1 MCPKDFDY
9 ESRNSNRAQDNE
21 FYNFKDEFNRVNKVD
36 EFSSNLDVDVLTSG
50 HEYNPYSQEITN
62 PSDDNKTNR
71 AEDTSS
77 SHAENVSNN
86 TGSVKDAAKLQS
98 VTNTTTSLVSNLQS
112 VLLTATVAGGAAIG
126 VVTAVTSP
134 MIDVSLFSRTKEAL
148 VFEVETTNIEESDE
162 VIAKLSKG
170 DEVYEIKLEGQRFL
184 NFEDLEENNEYTLEI
199 HLNGD
204 RKFRKNYMTVGPDIP
219 VELTVGEYT
228 RENLVFDVY
237 KPDTYSFVTVTVYSD
252 SKNYLAKDQTTESQH
267 YSVTGINYH
276 ENVYLSVT
284 DESGKGLAFS
294 EFAPLPD
301 IPDVTMSEV
310 SESTVISQTSAEIAL
325 QVSETVDV
333 TNLTVKLNGVTI
345 ANPNIEYNPEQPLNY
360 LMTFE
365 GLSMSTTYELEV
377 YKEGQVNA
385 LIRMS
390 FTTLAK
396 ADITFSEVSDE
407 SRIEAYY
414 AEFGLVASEE
424 IDTSTCSVKVDGST
438 SSGYYLVADDD
449 QPLHYTLVLEGL
461 DADCSQRVEI
471 YIRGQSNAAF
481 TKTFRTPAST
491 QVSFTKISEVI
502 EKTTV
507 TYVFE
512 CNSEFEIDELKFM
525 LNEEEREVAFD
536 ADQDNPGRYTLEIN
550 GLAANSSYYFDIYL
564 NGQSAKVFSSVFTTK
579 NVIQITD
586 YTVDARVD
594 YTDINLV
601 FDDTPVVEDLV
612 IEIINKNTEELA
624 LYEVS
629 QGQSATELLVHAYE
643 LAPGTKYQWTIS
655 TEGVTLRSE
664 YFDTLT
670 ELNFSEYTDDRDI
683 GYNYAK
689 LVINVGGRELID
701 AEMND
706 LVFKVNNETLTN
718 VSFVSATTDYA
729 RGYYYL
735 ELSNLNSNMGY
746 VVGIYNGEGK
756 EYLTIQF
763 NTEKPTD
770 LVIRANNTDASLT
783 EATITYSFSRTP
795 DDDEIGV
802 KINGVIATQGEQYGV
817 EPGQSDNE
825 YIYYFYNLTQGET
838 YTVSIYH
845 VASGWDIETSSF
857 TTQSIAFTELRNEIL
872 TDSATFYYECND
884 SIEPSEIKV
893 YLDEVEIDHFR
904 CIEDTSQ
911 EDVYVLSI
919 FNLQEETTYDMRVML
934 ADSVTLVEKTFVTTG
949 NITSASYNQNDSV
962 IGSNSADIVFTFNRC
977 PLEDEITY
985 VVTDASGFDL
995 AVDISVSDGPGD
1007 TESKVSITGLTE
1019 DTTYMVKA
1027 YLTSEGTSGNPLGS
1041 AEITTETQTSQLSV
1055 SIDTSKGTEGFDIYE
1070 NSFIVYL
1077 EFSRETSANE
1087 VEAVVSGADNASIV
1101 FDEDNLH
1108 ATATVDGCESD
1119 TDFNFIVQTISGETL
1134 MTEVVRTKAEEPDPT
1149 GSTFSLTEKSRN
1161 VDTQSATIYFECTG
1175 ECDESK
1181 LVIMDNGITQDNS
1194 QFSLEDGGDYT
1205 LMLYRG
1211 DTTVNEHS
1219 VTIDYDGTRIYE
1231 TTITYSDDQQGTTTD
1246 LEFRFELDGS
1256 GASSTSPLR
1265 ITYVTGTLPEGG
1277 STGPNINVTVQR
1289 DGKQVGSDS
1298 IAIDGDQNI
1307 FAEIDIDGEEDPTGT
1322 NPYTYEG
1329 TYTIIMW
1336 DINQTEQIYSTEI
1349 QLP

>member
-21 FYNFKDEFNRVNKVD
+21 FYNFKDEFNRVNRVE
-36 EFSSNLDVDVLTSG
+36 EFSSHLDIDTLTSG

-62 PSDDNKTNR
+62 ASDDNKTNR
-71 AEDTSS
+71 AEDPSS
-77 SHAENVSNN
+77 SHTENVSNN
-86 TGSVKDAAKLQS
+86 TLGVNDAAKLQS
-98 VTNTTTSLVSNLQS
+98 VTNTTTSLFSNLQS

-134 MIDVSLFSRTKEAL
+134 MIDISLFSRTKEAL
-148 VFEVETTNIEESDE
+148 VFEVATTNIEASDE
-162 VIAKLSKG
+162 VIAKLYKG

-228 RENLVFDVY
+228 RENLIFDVY
-237 KPDTYSFVTVTVYSD
+237 KPDTYSFVTVTVYCD

-301 IPDVTMSEV
+301 IIDVTMSEL

-325 QVSETVDV
+325 QASEAVDV
-333 TNLTVKLNGVTI
+333 ANLTVKLNGVTI
-345 ANPNIEYNPEQPLNY
+345 SNPNIRYNPEQPLNY

-385 LIRMS
+385 LIKMS

-438 SSGYYLVADDD
+438 SSNYYLVADDD

-481 TKTFRTPAST
+481 SKTFRTPSST

-502 EKTTV
+502 EKSRV
-507 TYVFE
+507 NYVFE
-512 CNSEFEIDELKFM
+512 CSSEFAINELKFM

-550 GLAANSSYYFDIYL
+550 GLEANSTYYFDIYL

-579 NVIQITD
+579 NVTQITD

-624 LYEVS
+624 LYEVNR
-629 QGQSATELLVHAYE
+629 GQSTTELIVHAYD

-670 ELNFSEYTDDRDI
+670 ELNFSEFTDDRVVE
-683 GYNYAK
+683 YNHAK
-689 LVINVGGRELID
+689 FVINAGRELIE

-706 LVFKVNNETLTN
+706 LVFKLNNETLTN
-718 VSFVSATTDYA
+718 VSLVSAATDYA

-735 ELSNLNSNMGY
+735 ELNGLNSNMGY
-746 VVGIYNGEGK
+746 VVGIYNGQGK

-763 NTEKPTD
+763 NTTKPTD
-770 LVIRANNTDASLT
+770 IVIRATNTDASLT

-795 DDDEIGV
+795 ADDEIGV
-802 KINGVIATQGEQYGV
+802 KINGVIASQGEQYGV

-825 YIYYFYNLTQGET
+825 YIYYFYNLSQGET
-838 YTVSIYH
+838 YSVSIYH
-845 VASGWDIETSSF
+845 IASGWDIETSSF
-857 TTQSIAFTELRNEIL
+857 TTQSITFAELRNEIL

-884 SIEPSEIKV
+884 SIEPTEIKV
-893 YLDEVEIDHFR
+893 YLDEVEIENFR
-904 CIEDTSQ
+904 CIEDSTQ
-911 EDVYVLSI
+911 DNVYILSI
-919 FNLQEETTYDMRVML
+919 TGLAEETAYSMRVSI
-934 ADSVTLVEKTFVTTG
+934 AGDVTLVERTFTT
-949 NITSASYNQNDSV
+949 AQ
-962 IGSNSADIVFTFNRC
+962 A
-977 PLEDEITY
+977 
-985 VVTDASGFDL
+985 
-995 AVDISVSDGPGD
+995 
-1007 TESKVSITGLTE
+1007 ES
-1019 DTTYMVKA
+1019 
-1027 YLTSEGTSGNPLGS
+1027 
-1041 AEITTETQTSQLSV
+1041 SQLSV

-1077 EFSRETSANE
+1077 EFSQETNENE
-1087 VEAVVSGADNASIV
+1087 VVAVVSGADNASIV
-1101 FDEDNLH
+1101 FDGDMRH
-1108 ATATVDGCESD
+1108 ATATVDGCEPD
-1119 TDFNFIVQTISGETL
+1119 TDFNFIVQTTSGETL
-1134 MTEVVRTKAEEPDPT
+1134 MTQIVLTKAEEPDPI
-1149 GSTFSLTEKSRN
+1149 GSTFSLTEKNRS
-1161 VDTQSATIYFECTG
+1161 VDMQSATIYFDHTG

-1194 QFSLEDGGDYT
+1194 QFSLEDSGDYT
-1205 LMLYRG
+1205 LILYRN

-1246 LEFRFELDGS
+1246 LEFNFELDGS

-1289 DGKQVGSDS
+1289 DGVQVGSDS
-1298 IAIDGDQNI
+1298 IAIDGDQNT
-1307 FAEIDIDGEEDPTGT
+1307 FAEIDINGEEDPTGT

>member
-21 FYNFKDEFNRVNKVD
+21 FYNFKDEFNRVNKVE
-36 EFSSNLDVDVLTSG
+36 EFSSHLDVDALTSG

-62 PSDDNKTNR
+62 ASDDNKTNR
-71 AEDTSS
+71 TEDPSS
-77 SHAENVSNN
+77 SHTENVSNN
-86 TGSVKDAAKLQS
+86 TKSVKDAAKLQS

-148 VFEVETTNIEESDE
+148 VFEVATTNIEASDE

-228 RENLVFDVY
+228 RENVVFDVY

-276 ENVYLSVT
+276 ENVYISVT

-301 IPDVTMSEV
+301 IIDVTMSEL
-310 SESTVISQTSAEIAL
+310 SESSVISQTSAEIAL
-325 QVSETVDV
+325 QTSEAVDV
-333 TNLTVKLNGVTI
+333 ANLTVKLNGVI
-345 ANPNIEYNPEQPLNY
+345 ISNPNIQYNPEQPLNY

-385 LIRMS
+385 LIKMS

-438 SSGYYLVADDD
+438 SSNYYLVVDDD

-471 YIRGQSNAAF
+471 YIQGQSNAAF
-481 TKTFRTPAST
+481 SKTFRTPAST

-507 TYVFE
+507 NYVFE
-512 CNSEFEIDELKFM
+512 CSSEFEINELRFM

-536 ADQDNPGRYTLEIN
+536 PDQDNPGRYTLEIN
-550 GLAANSSYYFDIYL
+550 GLAPNSTYYFDIYL
-564 NGQSAKVFSSVFTTK
+564 NGQSAKVFSSAFTTK

-586 YTVDARVD
+586 YSVDARVD

-612 IEIINKNTEELA
+612 IEITNQNTQQLA

-629 QGQSATELLVHAYE
+629 EGQSATELIVHAYN
-643 LAPGTKYQWTIS
+643 LDPGTTYQWVIS
-655 TEGVTLRSE
+655 TEGVTLRGE
-664 YFDTLT
+664 YFNTLT
-670 ELNFSEYTDDRDI
+670 ELNFSEFTDDRVLE
-683 GYNYAK
+683 YNHAK
-689 LVINVGGRELID
+689 FIVNAGREIKES
-701 AEMND
+701 EMSDIVIKLNGETMTNIS
-706 LVFKVNNETLTN
+706 LVSVAST
-718 VSFVSATTDYA
+718 YA
-729 RGYYYL
+729 RGYYSI
-735 ELSNLNSNMGY
+735 ELNELIANKAY
-746 VVGIYNGEGK
+746 VLGIYNSQGK
-756 EYLTIQF
+756 ELFTISF
-763 NTEKPTD
+763 NTPPSTD
-770 LVIRANNTDASLT
+770 LGV
-783 EATITYSFSRTP
+783 EATSVDPALNEAVITYQFTR
-795 DDDEIGV
+795 
-802 KINGVIATQGEQYGV
+802 
-817 EPGQSDNE
+817 EPNDNE
-825 YIYYFYNLTQGET
+825 IAVRLNEVALTQGEDYGVEQGDNQYEYFYYFFNLTPGET
-838 YTVSIYH
+838 YVVDIYH
-845 VASGWDIETSSF
+845 VETSTILVQNSF
-857 TTQSIAFTELRNEIL
+857 TCLTMQFNELTEKTDIAA
-872 TDSATFYYECND
+872 DYATFYYECNA
-884 SIEPSEIKV
+884 SIEPAEIKV

-904 CIEDTSQ
+904 CIEDSTQ
-911 EDVYVLSI
+911 NNVYILSVTG
-919 FNLQEETTYDMRVML
+919 LAEETEYNMRVSL
-934 ADSVTLVEKTFVTTG
+934 ADNVTLAERTF
-949 NITSASYNQNDSV
+949 
-962 IGSNSADIVFTFNRC
+962 
-977 PLEDEITY
+977 
-985 VVTDASGFDL
+985 
-995 AVDISVSDGPGD
+995 
-1007 TESKVSITGLTE
+1007 
-1019 DTTYMVKA
+1019 
-1027 YLTSEGTSGNPLGS
+1027 
-1041 AEITTETQTSQLSV
+1041 
-1055 SIDTSKGTEGFDIYE
+1055 
-1070 NSFIVYL
+1070 
-1077 EFSRETSANE
+1077 
-1087 VEAVVSGADNASIV
+1087 
-1101 FDEDNLH
+1101 
-1108 ATATVDGCESD
+1108 
-1119 TDFNFIVQTISGETL
+1119 
-1134 MTEVVRTKAEEPDPT
+1134 
-1149 GSTFSLTEKSRN
+1149 
-1161 VDTQSATIYFECTG
+1161 
-1175 ECDESK
+1175 
-1181 LVIMDNGITQDNS
+1181 
-1194 QFSLEDGGDYT
+1194 
-1205 LMLYRG
+1205 
-1211 DTTVNEHS
+1211 
-1219 VTIDYDGTRIYE
+1219 
-1231 TTITYSDDQQGTTTD
+1231 TTITDSNDQQGTTTD
-1246 LEFRFELDGS
+1246 LEFNFELDGS

-1289 DGKQVGSDS
+1289 DGVQVGSGS
-1298 IAIDGDQNI
+1298 IAIDGVQST